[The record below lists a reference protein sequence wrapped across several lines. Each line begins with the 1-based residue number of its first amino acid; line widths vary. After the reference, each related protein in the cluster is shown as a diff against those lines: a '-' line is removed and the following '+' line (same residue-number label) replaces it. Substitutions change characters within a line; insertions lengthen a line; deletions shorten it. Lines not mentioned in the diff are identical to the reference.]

1 MTGKASP
8 KGNWILAWAL
18 LCLLPLA
25 FSFYALVGEANQAL
39 IQYRNCFNAQTK
51 FLPVGDASICCMPSG
66 LHHTIQHPED
76 QIITFSNETLIV
88 MNAAHGGKAFL
99 VFLFLTPSLL
109 LGIGVLMNNQL
120 ILRVGAMSTLVT
132 YLFILTYIIYAIATF
147 TDS

>member
-1 MTGKASP
+1 
-8 KGNWILAWAL
+8 
-18 LCLLPLA
+18 
-25 FSFYALVGEANQAL
+25 
-39 IQYRNCFNAQTK
+39 
-51 FLPVGDASICCMPSG
+51 MPSG
-66 LHHTIQHPED
+66 LHHTIQNPED

-88 MNAAHGGKAFL
+88 MSTAHGGNAFR

-109 LGIGVLMNNQL
+109 LGFGVLMNNQH